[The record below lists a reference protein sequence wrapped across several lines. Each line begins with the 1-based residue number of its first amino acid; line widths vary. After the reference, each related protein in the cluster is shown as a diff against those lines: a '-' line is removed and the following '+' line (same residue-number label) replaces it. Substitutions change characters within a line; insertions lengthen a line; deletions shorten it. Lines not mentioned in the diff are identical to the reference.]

1 MSRDGANRTAGQ
13 SSTVLVLSDDPM
25 AAALLGILAELADRV
40 PAFAAPGERPEDAL
54 ARVRPLFVVLL
65 DGSLDAA
72 RSDLFFARA
81 AKRRVGIAIFGVPGQ
96 PPDLATRARER
107 GIPWFDMPI
116 DLAGFTEVLRAA
128 SATDWWRGGGERRR
142 PTQLPRT
149 SRDSDGTLIYLDRDG
164 RRWYVYD
171 RRGADRRRAN
181 RLTDAAIEEEDEETP
196 SSDEQ
201 PHRVFVNERG
211 ETWRYALTEGE
222 SGLTPSAADLERQL
236 AQATRV

>member
-1 MSRDGANRTAGQ
+1 MMARDGTNRTAAR

-25 AAALLGILAELADRV
+25 AAALLGILAELAHRV
-40 PAFAAPGERPEDAL
+40 PAFAHPGERPEDAL

-81 AKRRVGIAIFGVPGQ
+81 AKRHVGIAIFGVPGEQ
-96 PPDLATRARER
+96 ADLAARARER

-116 DLAGFTEVLRAA
+116 DLAGFTGVLETA

-142 PTQLPRT
+142 AAQLPRT

-171 RRGADRRRAN
+171 RRSADRRQRD
-181 RLTDAAIEEEDEETP
+181 RLAPAAPDGDDTEP
-196 SSDEQ
+196 PAAAP

-211 ETWRYALTEGE
+211 ETWRYTLTEGE
-222 SGLTPSAADLERQL
+222 SALSPSAADL
-236 AQATRV
+236 

>member
-1 MSRDGANRTAGQ
+1 MMARDGTNRTAAR

-25 AAALLGILAELADRV
+25 AAALLGILAELAHRV
-40 PAFAAPGERPEDAL
+40 PAFAHPGERPEDAL

-81 AKRRVGIAIFGVPGQ
+81 AKRQVGIAIFGVPGQ
-96 PPDLATRARER
+96 AQELAARARER

-116 DLAGFTEVLRAA
+116 DLAGFTRVLEAA

-142 PTQLPRT
+142 AAQLPRT
-149 SRDSDGTLIYLDRDG
+149 TRSSDGTLIYLDRDG
-164 RRWYVYD
+164 RRWFVYD
-171 RRGADRRRAN
+171 RRGTDRRRGDRHAPV
-181 RLTDAAIEEEDEETP
+181 TDDGVAEPP
-196 SSDEQ
+196 SGLP
-201 PHRVFVNERG
+201 PHRVFVNESG
-211 ETWRYALTEGE
+211 ETWRYALGEGE
-222 SGLTPSAADLERQL
+222 SALDPSAADLERQL